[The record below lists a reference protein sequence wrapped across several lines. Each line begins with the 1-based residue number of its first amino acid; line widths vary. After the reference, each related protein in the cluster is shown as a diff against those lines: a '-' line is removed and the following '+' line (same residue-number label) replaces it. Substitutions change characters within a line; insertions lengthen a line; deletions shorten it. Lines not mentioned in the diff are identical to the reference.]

1 MYGTPHGGFFFW
13 VYIYVWATNCDNP
26 QVDFFSGEAEWQ
38 KGFNIFFGNRSVW
51 KIFEL
56 NHKINLTKQEL
67 IILSDKKNYTLSEIE
82 LLRDDNL
89 DPDMISEIVQNSL
102 GLIHSDQIVIEI
114 TK

>member
-1 MYGTPHGGFFFW
+1 MFKYWIRKNIIFNLMT
-13 VYIYVWATNCDNP
+13 
-26 QVDFFSGEAEWQ
+26 FFS
-38 KGFNIFFGNRSVW
+38 FFIFCFFMSHIFFGNRSVW

-56 NHKINLTKQEL
+56 NHQINEAKQEL

-82 LLRDDNL
+82 LLRDDKL
-89 DPDMISEIVQNSL
+89 DPDIISEIVQNSL

>member
-1 MYGTPHGGFFFW
+1 MFKYWIRKNIIFNLMT
-13 VYIYVWATNCDNP
+13 
-26 QVDFFSGEAEWQ
+26 FFS
-38 KGFNIFFGNRSVW
+38 FIIFCFFVSHIFFGNRSVW

-56 NHKINLTKQEL
+56 NHQINEAKQEL
-67 IILSDKKNYTLSEIE
+67 IILSNKKNYTLSEIE

>member
-1 MYGTPHGGFFFW
+1 MLKYWIRKNIIFNLMT
-13 VYIYVWATNCDNP
+13 
-26 QVDFFSGEAEWQ
+26 FFS
-38 KGFNIFFGNRSVW
+38 FIIFCFFMSHIFFGNRSVW

-56 NHKINLTKQEL
+56 NHQINVAKQEL
-67 IILSDKKNYTLSEIE
+67 IILSDKKNYTLSEIK

-89 DPDMISEIVQNSL
+89 DPDIISEIVQNSL

>member
-1 MYGTPHGGFFFW
+1 MT
-13 VYIYVWATNCDNP
+13 
-26 QVDFFSGEAEWQ
+26 FFS
-38 KGFNIFFGNRSVW
+38 FIIFCFFMSHIFFGNRSIW

-56 NHKINLTKQEL
+56 NHQINAAKQEL
-67 IILSDKKNYTLSEIE
+67 IILYDNKKSTLSEIK

-89 DPDMISEIVQNSL
+89 DPDIISEIVQNSL

>member
-1 MYGTPHGGFFFW
+1 MLKYWIRKNIIFNLMT
-13 VYIYVWATNCDNP
+13 
-26 QVDFFSGEAEWQ
+26 FFS
-38 KGFNIFFGNRSVW
+38 FIIFCFFMSHIFFGNRSVW

-56 NHKINLTKQEL
+56 NHQINVAKQEL

-82 LLRDDNL
+82 LLRDDKL
-89 DPDMISEIVQNSL
+89 DPDIISEIVQNSL

>member
-1 MYGTPHGGFFFW
+1 MSH
-13 VYIYVWATNCDNP
+13 
-26 QVDFFSGEAEWQ
+26 
-38 KGFNIFFGNRSVW
+38 IFFGNRSIW

-56 NHKINLTKQEL
+56 NHQINEAKQEFV
-67 IILSDKKNYTLSEIE
+67 ILSDKKNYTLSEIK

-89 DPDMISEIVQNSL
+89 DPDIISEIAQNSL